1 MPESRTDPQLIAA
14 LEPLLDR
21 ALELEP
27 PDLAAWIAELRARQP
42 VYADELERLLAAEG
56 ELDRQGFLE
65 RDRIGE
71 DTPAGLTGM
80 QVGPWTLE
88 HRLGQGGM
96 GSVWQARRSD
106 GRFDGTAAV
115 KLLNLALVDP
125 VGSERFRREGTVLA
139 RVSHPN
145 IARLLDAGVVGSGQP
160 YLVLER
166 IEGERI
172 DRYCEAQR
180 LPPVRRIELFLDVLA
195 AVGHAHANLIVHRDI
210 KPSNILVTPD
220 GTVKLL
226 DFGIAKLLQDEAG
239 HAERTLTEQ
248 GAVLL
253 TPEYAAPEQAS
264 GGPVTTAT
272 DIYALGVLLYQ
283 LLSGRHPTGENARSP
298 AEHLRAITET
308 EPRRLSAVAPAPLS
322 RGYRGDLETIVAT
335 ALRKHPSERYA
346 TVAAFA
352 DDLRRYLHHEPI
364 SARPDSLGYRAAK
377 FVRRHRVGV
386 AVATLLLVGVVTAT
400 VREYRLRGIAEAETR
415 TARAVEQYLLTVF
428 GAADPFLPQDSTAAS
443 SSARELLDRGVIRL
457 DTALATQPEVRARLR
472 TVLGRVYANLA
483 LYDPATTQLER
494 ALEEQRAMTGERHL
508 ATAAIQDQLGQLRVH
523 QGRMEEADSLLSIAL
538 ELRRTLAGT
547 RDSTTAESM
556 EHLARVR
563 KDRNQL
569 PSADSLAR
577 EALAIRRALHGE
589 GSLSTAS
596 TEHLL
601 AEVLNSSG
609 ADEEAVPLYHGAL
622 ATRERLAGAD
632 HPLVAATLFNLAL
645 TERRRGRIEVAESL
659 YRRTLDIQR
668 QALGANHPAIASSL
682 NGLADMLHKAT
693 TRSAEAEALL
703 RESLEINR
711 KLYGEKHP
719 EVSTNLGNLAV
730 IVRDQGDFA
739 GAEALL
745 QQALAIDEA
754 VFGPEHTY
762 IAYDLNEMAVV
773 LRMHGR
779 PDSAASILRRALALN
794 SKLAGDDHRNTI
806 AVKVNL
812 GRALREGGRYRE
824 ASSLFREALG
834 QLDPD
839 NADTDPFRVNA
850 MIGLGR
856 SLVHLDSTDVALGTL
871 QTALETGTSKFGADN
886 PRVAEAHL
894 GLSECYVKLGRT
906 AEARTSLAKAKNIMV
921 PHARSQPVL
930 MQEVETAARRLHGSG
945 PR

>member
-1 MPESRTDPQLIAA
+1 MGESRTDPQLIAA

-65 RDRIGE
+65 RGRE
-71 DTPAGLTGM
+71 DDGSPAGLTGM
-80 QVGPWTLE
+80 QFGSWTLE
-88 HRLGQGGM
+88 QRIGQGGM

-106 GRFDGTAAV
+106 GRFEGTAAV

-145 IARLLDAGVVGSGQP
+145 IARLLDAGVVASGQP

-172 DRYCEAQR
+172 DRYCEAQK
-180 LPPVRRIELFLDVLA
+180 LPPARRIELFLDVLA

-210 KPSNILVTPD
+210 KPSNILVTPE

-239 HAERTLTEQ
+239 HADRTLTEQ

-283 LLSGRHPTGENARSP
+283 LLSGRHPTGEHAQSP
-298 AEHLRAITET
+298 ADHLRAITET
-308 EPRRLSAVAPAPLS
+308 EPRRLSAVAPAPLQ
-322 RGYRGDLETIVAT
+322 RAYRGDLETIVAT
-335 ALRKHPSERYA
+335 ALRKNPAERYA
-346 TVAAFA
+346 TAAAFA

-364 SARPDSLGYRAAK
+364 SARPDSIGYRAAK

-386 AVATLLLVGVVTAT
+386 AVAAVLTLGVVTAM

-415 TARAVEQYLLTVF
+415 AALAVERYLLTVF
-428 GAADPFLPQDSTAAS
+428 GAADPFLPQDSSAAR
-443 SSARELLDRGVIRL
+443 SSARELLDRGVSRL
-457 DTALATQPEVRARLR
+457 DTALAAQPEVRARLR
-472 TVLGRVYANLA
+472 TALGRVYANLG
-483 LYDPATTQLER
+483 LYDQATTQIER
-494 ALEEQRAMTGERHL
+494 ALEEQRALTGDRHL
-508 ATAAIQDQLGQLRVH
+508 ATAAIQDELGQLRFH
-523 QGRMEEADSLLSIAL
+523 QGRMEEADSLLTIAL
-538 ELRRTLAGT
+538 DVRRTVAGREDT
-547 RDSTTAESM
+547 STAESM
-556 EHLARVR
+556 ERLARVR
-563 KDRNQL
+563 KDRNEL

-577 EALAIRRALHGE
+577 GALAIRRSVNGE
-589 GSLSTAS
+589 AALSTAS
-596 TEHLL
+596 TEQLL
-601 AEVLNSSG
+601 AELLNVSG
-609 ADEEAVPLYHGAL
+609 ADEEAVPLYQSAL
-622 ATRERLAGAD
+622 ATRERLAGSS

-645 TERRRGRIEVAESL
+645 TERRLGRIEVAESL
-659 YRRTLDIQR
+659 YRRTIAIQR
-668 QALGANHPAIASSL
+668 QALGANHPAVASSL

-693 TRSAEAEALL
+693 PRSAEAETLL

-711 KLYGEKHP
+711 SLYGDKHP

-730 IVRDQGDFA
+730 IVRDRGDFA

-762 IAYDLNEMAVV
+762 VAYDLNEIAVV
-773 LRMHGR
+773 LRMRDR
-779 PDSAASILRRALALN
+779 PDSAASILRRVLALN
-794 SKLAGDDHRNTI
+794 SKLAGDGHRNTI

-812 GRALREGGRYRE
+812 GRALRESGRYRE

-834 QLDPD
+834 QVDPD

-856 SLVHLDSTDVALGTL
+856 SLLHLDSTKAALGTL
-871 QTALETGTSKFGADN
+871 EQALETGTSKFGPDN
-886 PRVAEAHL
+886 PRVAEAYL

-906 AEARTSLAKAKNIMV
+906 ADARTAVEKAKAIMA
-921 PHARSQPVL
+921 PHARAQPVL
-930 MQEVETAARRLHGSG
+930 MREVESAARQLQ
-945 PR
+945 